1 MSDTDYDIVI
11 VGAGIIGSII
21 AKTVV
26 DNAPDNVK
34 NILILEAG
42 EGTGATAEGYR
53 EYVDH
58 YYTQV
63 ARVPNAPYPD
73 NPNAPAANVLEL
85 SPIPPEITDGYLVQK
100 GPIPFLSDYTR
111 AQGGT
116 TLHWLGTC
124 LRMLPNDFHMKTL
137 YGHGED
143 WPITYEE
150 LRPYYERAEREI
162 GVSANVDEQIYPNM
176 GPDYFGVNYQY
187 PMQKIP
193 QSYLDQKFSTD
204 IEGLSVNIDGQTD
217 PIDVMLVSTPQGR
230 NSTPNANY
238 NNGEGYVPV
247 GMVGDPELG
256 QRCEGNSSCVP
267 ICPVQAKYNALKTLN
282 AIPLD
287 RVNVE
292 IRTKCVASNVNIDS
306 ATGNVSG
313 ITYKAYADKESSEH
327 IERTVTAKKYVLAA
341 HAIEN
346 AKLLLASEAANSSD
360 QVGRNLMDHLVM
372 LTWGYMPYNIGAF
385 RGPGSTSGIASFRDG
400 DFRRELSSFRVE
412 LGNWGWSWPT
422 GAPLSDLT
430 NYIDNDNLYGT
441 ALRERLV
448 RNVPR
453 QFRIGW
459 EGEQLP
465 EATNRVTIDQAYMDQ
480 LGNYR
485 PVINYDIGDYTRA
498 GLAQAKRI
506 ADQLSAY
513 IGVED
518 ETSYSSSD
526 PGYFEYQGQG
536 YTANG
541 AGHLVGTHRMGSDS
555 NTSVVDPNQRSWD
568 HPNLYIAGCGS
579 MTTLGTSNPTLTA
592 AALAIKTG
600 DSLLNDFRKGT

>member
-1 MSDTDYDIVI
+1 
-11 VGAGIIGSII
+11 
-21 AKTVV
+21 
-26 DNAPDNVK
+26 
-34 NILILEAG
+34 
-42 EGTGATAEGYR
+42 
-53 EYVDH
+53 
-58 YYTQV
+58 
-63 ARVPNAPYPD
+63 
-73 NPNAPAANVLEL
+73 
-85 SPIPPEITDGYLVQK
+85 
-100 GPIPFLSDYTR
+100 
-111 AQGGT
+111 
-116 TLHWLGTC
+116 
-124 LRMLPNDFHMKTL
+124 
-137 YGHGED
+137 
-143 WPITYEE
+143 
-150 LRPYYERAEREI
+150 
-162 GVSANVDEQIYPNM
+162 
-176 GPDYFGVNYQY
+176 
-187 PMQKIP
+187 
-193 QSYLDQKFSTD
+193 
-204 IEGLSVNIDGQTD
+204 
-217 PIDVMLVSTPQGR
+217 
-230 NSTPNANY
+230 
-238 NNGEGYVPV
+238 
-247 GMVGDPELG
+247 
-256 QRCEGNSSCVP
+256 
-267 ICPVQAKYNALKTLN
+267 
-282 AIPLD
+282 
-287 RVNVE
+287 
-292 IRTKCVASNVNIDS
+292 
-306 ATGNVSG
+306 
-313 ITYKAYADKESSEH
+313 
-327 IERTVTAKKYVLAA
+327 
-341 HAIEN
+341 
-346 AKLLLASEAANSSD
+346 
-360 QVGRNLMDHLVM
+360 MDHLVM

-555 NTSVVDPNQRSWD
+555 STSVVDPNQRSWD